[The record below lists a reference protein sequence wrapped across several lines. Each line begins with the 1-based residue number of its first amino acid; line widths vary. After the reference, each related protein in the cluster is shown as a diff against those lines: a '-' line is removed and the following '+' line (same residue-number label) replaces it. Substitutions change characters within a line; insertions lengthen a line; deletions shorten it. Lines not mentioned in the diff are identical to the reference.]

1 VADDEDRRL
10 GPGKEST
17 VRAGVSRRR
26 VIESLATGEGIA
38 PEMGALPAAVLG
50 NRLSLELADADVV
63 EVRQHDLR
71 DVASGER
78 DRGRLLRAREP
89 RGDGNVDLEA
99 RDLVAQG
106 PRLGLSGLAQ
116 TAITGGIRIDDA
128 GDVEERFAVPGEQED
143 PHRGDVNAICG
154 RIDSPKS
161 GKLIPSEDSEAGR
174 KVKKLRVLLADD
186 HKLMIDAVRVALE
199 ADGDFEVVGTTT
211 DATKV
216 VGLVSETSPDVVV
229 LDVRMPLLDGIACLG
244 RIRNRDPNV
253 KVVMLSASEEPTL
266 AAQALENGAS
276 AFILKQIDPQDLA
289 GVLRQ
294 VVKGTVFQTVGV
306 PASESSSRQASE
318 AGLTAKEQEVLSA
331 LARGLSNQQIAQEL
345 WLAEQ
350 TVKFHL
356 SNIYRKLEVRNRTE
370 AVQHAVRRGFV
381 SNPIFYES
389 ELN

>member
-1 VADDEDRRL
+1 V
-10 GPGKEST
+10 T
-17 VRAGVSRRR
+17 
-26 VIESLATGEGIA
+26 
-38 PEMGALPAAVLG
+38 
-50 NRLSLELADADVV
+50 
-63 EVRQHDLR
+63 
-71 DVASGER
+71 
-78 DRGRLLRAREP
+78 
-89 RGDGNVDLEA
+89 
-99 RDLVAQG
+99 
-106 PRLGLSGLAQ
+106 
-116 TAITGGIRIDDA
+116 
-128 GDVEERFAVPGEQED
+128 
-143 PHRGDVNAICG
+143 
-154 RIDSPKS
+154 
-161 GKLIPSEDSEAGR
+161 
-174 KVKKLRVLLADD
+174 KLRVLLADD

-199 ADGDFEVVGTTT
+199 SDGDFEVVGTTT

-216 VGLVSETSPDVVV
+216 VGLVSETTPDVVV

-276 AFILKQIDPQDLA
+276 AFILKQIDPRDLA

-356 SNIYRKLEVRNRTE
+356 SNIYRKLDVSNRTE
-370 AVQHAVRRGFV
+370 ASRWAQMRNLLPARDAATEAAAGGA
-381 SNPIFYES
+381 
-389 ELN
+389 